1 MHIAE
6 IHLFFDIVHVINF
19 LVVKSVFFVCLFDMS
34 LLLMSLSVLFL
45 NYLDCFD
52 LLIIFALLN
61 VLENILLARRV
72 NVEVRQALLEQGS
85 ESLIAQP

>member
-6 IHLFFDIVHVINF
+6 IHLFFYIVHVINF
-19 LVVKSVFFVCLFDMS
+19 LVVKSVLFVCLFDMS
-34 LLLMSLSVLFL
+34 LLLMLLSVLFL

-72 NVEVRQALLEQGS
+72 NVEVRQALLEQSS